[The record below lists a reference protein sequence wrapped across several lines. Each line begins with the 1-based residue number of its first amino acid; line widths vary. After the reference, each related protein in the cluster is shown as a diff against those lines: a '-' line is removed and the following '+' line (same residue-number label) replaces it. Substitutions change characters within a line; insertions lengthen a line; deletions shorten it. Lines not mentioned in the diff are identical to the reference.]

1 MPNEKQPGTP
11 SGPGASPTEDE
22 LRRDEATWIARL
34 HRDASDVL
42 LTLADR
48 TGKVASLVEQF
59 GPADCREIRLELKR
73 FTRFSLRLVEP
84 QFADLRR

>member
-1 MPNEKQPGTP
+1 MGNEQPP
-11 SGPGASPTEDE
+11 RAASGPGAAPTEDE

-34 HRDASDVL
+34 HGDACDVL

-59 GPADCREIRLELKR
+59 GPADCREMRLELQR